1 MKFLKGVIISA
12 ISALSLNAQAAFIDF
27 NDYVVSGFSNQQVS
41 GSPTVSSDG
50 SELSLDGNLWV
61 YINGAFEITSDT
73 VLYLTVEASGSEA
86 EWYGFGFDNDNL
98 VTASTLLQ
106 LGGPTSSRV
115 TDLDVYQYGD
125 GVVDLAINVGSYI
138 TGTFSQFVFV
148 LDADSMSGTSLS
160 FTDVELCSSGDL
172 CLSTSSVPSSPT
184 AVSAPAAGSLLLLSL
199 VLLVS
204 RRKI

>member
-1 MKFLKGVIISA
+1 MSFLK
-12 ISALSLNAQAAFIDF
+12 SALISVVSLISLSANAAFINF
-27 NDYVVSGFSNQQVS
+27 NDYTVSGFSDQQRS
-41 GSPTVSSDG
+41 GAATVSTDG

-61 YINGAFEITSDT
+61 YIGGVFEITSDT
-73 VLYLTVEASGSEA
+73 VMYLTVEAAGAEA
-86 EWYGFGFDNDNL
+86 EWYGFGFDNNNA

-125 GVVDLAINVGSYI
+125 GVVDLVINVGSYI
-138 TGTFSQFVFV
+138 TGTFNQFVFV
-148 LDADSMSGTSLS
+148 LDADSMSGTSLT
-160 FTDVELCSSGDL
+160 FTDVELCSTGDL
-172 CLSTSSVPSSPT
+172 CQSTSSVPSSPT